1 MAAPEAQELANSTGK
16 AKKGSLDR
24 DEVLRLAKNIDDK
37 NFYEILGVDDSAT
50 PAAIQTAYFGLAKQW
65 HPDRLPPNLQDLKT
79 EVAKV
84 FGRINDAFQT
94 LSNTDK
100 RREYQEVVQQGGG
113 TARDREIVE
122 RAVDSALLFQKG
134 EVLFKKG
141 SYHQAED
148 LVRQAAEADPDQP
161 EYRALLAWIQAHRLG
176 PPEALAD
183 GETTQRYDRQ
193 IEILDE
199 VLEKEPEYERARF
212 YRGTLLKRSGHV
224 EQAYKDFRMVMQLN
238 PRNID
243 AAREV
248 RLYKMRQ
255 KQGGS
260 GQKNSGILGRFFKK
274 K

>member
-1 MAAPEAQELANSTGK
+1 MPTTRAQNPAGAR
-16 AKKGSLDR
+16 AKGGLDR
-24 DEVLRLAKNIDDK
+24 DEILRLVGSIDDK
-37 NFYEILGVDDSAT
+37 NFYEILGVEESASSNDV
-50 PAAIQTAYFGLAKQW
+50 QTAYFGLAKKW
-65 HPDRLPPNLQDLKT
+65 HPDRLGPGLQDLKT
-79 EVAKV
+79 DVAKI

-148 LVRQAAEADPDQP
+148 LVRKAAEADPDQP
-161 EYRALLAWIQAHRLG
+161 EYRALLAWIQAHQIG
-176 PPEALAD
+176 PPNQLED
-183 GETTQRYDRQ
+183 GDTTDRYDRQ

-199 VLEKEPEYERARF
+199 VLEREPEYERARF

-255 KQGGS
+255 KQGS
-260 GQKNSGILGRFFKK
+260 AQKGAGILGRFFKK